1 MVDALVET
9 KLLQPRLRR
18 DVVPRPR
25 LDALLS
31 RALDAPLT
39 VVSAPPGFGKTTL
52 LAAWLSTTGLPVAWV
67 SLDARDRRSASFWPY
82 VLTAL
87 DRAVPGSASSA
98 LTLFS
103 SGQAGIETVL
113 AGVVNE
119 LSVHDGEV
127 TLVVDDYHLVDSPEV
142 AEGMAFL
149 VDHLPPQLHL
159 VISTR
164 ADPALPL
171 SRLRARGELV
181 EVRAADLR
189 FHGPEVTA
197 YLNELNEL
205 ELPEDAV
212 AALEARTEGWV
223 AALQLAVLSLRD
235 RDDAAGFIDRFTGD
249 DRFVVDYLIDEVLD
263 RQPDDVR
270 RFLLDT
276 SILERLTG
284 RLCEAVLDGAP
295 GGGRSMLDL
304 LDRQNLF
311 LVPLDDHRRWYR
323 YHHLFGDVLHA
334 HLLQERPGDVPEL
347 HRRASRW
354 FVENDDVEEAVRHSL
369 AAGDSAVAAELVEQ
383 AIPGLR
389 RLRRESVIRR
399 WVDDLPDDV
408 VRDRPVLAVGLVGG
422 LMASNDFSGVDERL
436 RDVEAALARPGSEL
450 MVVDRDEFA
459 RIPGAIEMY
468 RSALALVGGDPAG
481 AILRAGHAIA
491 AAPAGDDLTP
501 AAASALAGLASWTT
515 GDVLAAHASYVAA
528 AAGLARA
535 GYIPDVLG
543 CSLTI
548 ADLELTLGRL
558 RAAES
563 TLRDALELTERHRP
577 DDGGVLRGTADMLVA
592 LSRAAWHRDDMA
604 TAAGLLRQAD
614 DLGEA
619 AGLPQ
624 NPYRWRVA
632 MARLR
637 AAERDWAGALELLDD
652 AMRVYVG
659 DFSPAVHPIHATRA
673 RVLAASGDV
682 VGAAAWAREHGLG
695 TADDA
700 SYLREYEHLT
710 LARILLAEH
719 RAAGDAPAVTTAGS
733 AALRDVI
740 ALLDRLLHAAQAGSR
755 AGTVIEV
762 EVLRAVAHHATG
774 KLDEAVAALEHA
786 VDLAE
791 PEGWVT
797 FFLDPGPGL
806 GELLDV
812 LAQRRPRSAF
822 VRDLAT
828 RRAGD
833 TATPPTPPAPTP
845 AVRAPSPAATAPAP
859 QAGHTGSA
867 KREELVDPLSGR
879 ELDVLRLL
887 GSDLDGPG
895 IARELVVSLNTVR
908 THTKHIYTKL
918 GVNNRRAA
926 ISRAHQLGL
935 LTRSG
940 H

>member
-1 MVDALVET
+1 MVDGLVET

-18 DVVPRPR
+18 DAVPRPR

-39 VVSAPPGFGKTTL
+39 VVSAPAGFGKTTL
-52 LAAWLSTTGLPVAWV
+52 LAAWLSTADQPVAWV

-98 LTLFS
+98 LNLFG

-113 AGVVNE
+113 ARVVNE
-119 LSVHDGEV
+119 LSVHDGDL
-127 TLVVDDYHLVDSPEV
+127 TLVVDDYHLADSPDV
-142 AEGMAFL
+142 AEGMRFL

-159 VISTR
+159 VVSTR

-189 FHGPEVTA
+189 FDGPEATA
-197 YLNELNEL
+197 YLNDLNRL
-205 ELPEDAV
+205 DLSADAV

-235 RDDAAGFIDRFTGD
+235 RDDAEGFIDRFAGD
-249 DRFVVDYLIDEVLD
+249 DRFVVDYLVDEVLD

-276 SILERLTG
+276 AVLERLTAA
-284 RLCEAVLDGAP
+284 LCEAVLADAP
-295 GGGRSMLDL
+295 GAGRSMLDL

-334 HLLQERPGDVPEL
+334 HLLQERPGDVPDL

-354 FVENDDVEEAVRHSL
+354 YVENDDVEEAVRHSL
-369 AAGDSAVAAELVEQ
+369 AAGDAAVAAELVEQ

-389 RLRRESVIRR
+389 RVRRESVIRR

-408 VRDRPVLAVGLVGG
+408 VRDRPALAMGLVGG
-422 LMASNDFSGVDERL
+422 LMASNDFAGVEERL

-450 MVVDRDEFA
+450 VVVDRDEFA
-459 RIPGAIEMY
+459 RIPAAIEMY
-468 RSALALVGGDPAG
+468 RSALALVGGDPVG
-481 AILRAGHAIA
+481 AIARARRAID

-501 AAASALAGLASWTT
+501 AAAAGLAGLASWTT
-515 GDVLAAHASYVAA
+515 GDVAAAHSSYVAA
-528 AAGLARA
+528 AAGLTRA
-535 GYIPDVLG
+535 GYIADVLG
-543 CSLTI
+543 CSLAI

-558 RAAES
+558 RDAET
-563 TLRDALELTERHRP
+563 TLRDALELAERHRP
-577 DDGGVLRGTADMLVA
+577 AGGGVLRGTADMLVA
-592 LSRAAWHRDDMA
+592 LSRTAWHRDDLA
-604 TAAGLLRQAD
+604 SAADLLRQAD

-637 AAERDWAGALELLDD
+637 AAETDWPAALDLVDD
-652 AMRVYVG
+652 AERVYIG
-659 DFSPAVHPIHATRA
+659 DYLPPVHPLHATRA
-673 RVLAASGDV
+673 RILAASGDV
-682 VGAAAWAREHGLG
+682 AGAAGWARDHRL
-695 TADDA
+695 DA
-700 SYLREYEHLT
+700 GDELSYLREYEHLT
-710 LARILLAEH
+710 LARILLAQH
-719 RAAGDAPAVTTAGS
+719 RAGGDTPEGS
-733 AALRDVI
+733 TALRDAG
-740 ALLDRLLHAAQAGSR
+740 ALLDRLLVSAEEGSR
-755 AGTVIEV
+755 YGTVIEV
-762 EVLRAVAHHATG
+762 EVLRAAALHASG
-774 KLDEAVAALEHA
+774 GLDGALEALEHA

-791 PEGWVT
+791 PEGWIR
-797 FFLDPGPGL
+797 FLLDSGPGTGQL
-806 GELLDV
+806 WDA
-812 LAQRRPRSAF
+812 LAERRPRSSF
-822 VRDLAT
+822 VEDLIARRDGGA
-828 RRAGD
+828 
-833 TATPPTPPAPTP
+833 ATPPPPQPRAPTP
-845 AVRAPSPAATAPAP
+845 EPVA
-859 QAGHTGSA
+859 
-867 KREELVDPLSGR
+867 EELVDRLSDR

-908 THTKHIYTKL
+908 THTKHIYAKL
-918 GVNNRRAA
+918 GVNSRRAA
-926 ISRAHQLGL
+926 VSRAHQLGL
-935 LTRSG
+935 LSRPG
-940 H
+940 R